1 MDIKSTQ
8 GFQYWNFRY
17 LHNQNV
23 NIKFKK
29 AKLCIQ
35 FKSIRLPIQK
45 F

>member
-1 MDIKSTQ
+1 MDIKSIQ
-8 GFQYWNFRY
+8 GFQCWNFRY
-17 LHNQNV
+17 YNQNV

-35 FKSIRLPIQK
+35 FKLIRLPIQK